1 MSDETFVKIAK
12 KIERLRLQKIQLQ
25 AKEKRLKVRL
35 HNMQVK
41 KHRQNEAF
49 FAMWLAATLTGLD
62 YAWLKFFY
70 PNISIRDVAILLKQ
84 PKSTLYD
91 RVNSTYGSYD
101 IWRNHLLPLAHQG
114 SYHFIRIIYAYEF
127 LRSDSKLSLYEFCQI
142 YSLKYN
148 TIREHIKRHEAE
160 NLFVYGDMFY
170 LLFNFHEEAP
180 FSICCTKPY
189 ITNTVLET
197 FAKRF
202 EIHH

>member
-1 MSDETFVKIAK
+1 
-12 KIERLRLQKIQLQ
+12 
-25 AKEKRLKVRL
+25 
-35 HNMQVK
+35 MQVK
-41 KHRQNEAF
+41 KQRQNEAF
-49 FAMWLAATLTGLD
+49 FTMWLAATLTGLD

-70 PNISIRDVAILLKQ
+70 PNISIRDVAILLEQ

-101 IWRNHLLPLAHQG
+101 IWRNHLLSLAHQG

-127 LRSDSKLSLYEFCQI
+127 LRSDSQLSLYEFCQI

-148 TIREHIKRHEAE
+148 TIREHIKRYEAE

-170 LLFNFHEEAP
+170 LLFGFDEEAP
-180 FSICCTKPY
+180 FSVCCTRPN
-189 ITNTVLET
+189 ITNTVLKT

-202 EIHH
+202 EIYP